1 MSYFELEEDN
11 ENIKFKDGV
20 YKIRYTNINDNDMQ
34 AEAIKAFIANVTDT
48 LQEHKGIPGYSMS
61 INQGIITAFDFKQH
75 LYAPL
80 VHLNAGSL
88 KIQVSPVQMNDGEMK
103 FVGLLKDYLE
113 NNPDV
118 LGDKELYLLRNKS
131 KVGMGFFEAGNFYPD
146 FILWIKEPGLQR
158 ISFIDPKGL
167 MKLMPN
173 DPKIE
178 FYKTIKDLQTRLQDK
193 LENEKVI
200 LNSFIMSITSSASLK
215 EWWSM
220 NKLQMQEKN
229 VLCLDNDDCIEV
241 MINKILSDKIKT
253 V

>member
-1 MSYFELEEDN
+1 MS
-11 ENIKFKDGV
+11 
-20 YKIRYTNINDNDMQ
+20 TNHD
-34 AEAIKAFIANVTDT
+34 
-48 LQEHKGIPGYSMS
+48 
-61 INQGIITAFDFKQH
+61 IITAFDFKNH

-80 VHLNAGSL
+80 IHLNTGSL

-103 FVGLLKDYLE
+103 FVGLLRDYLE
-113 NNPDV
+113 SNPDI
-118 LGDKELYLLRNKS
+118 LGDKELFLLRNKS

-146 FILWIKEPGLQR
+146 FIPWIKEPGIQR
-158 ISFIDPKGL
+158 ISFVDPKGL

-200 LNSFIMSITSSASLK
+200 LNSFIMSITPSQSLK
-215 EWWSM
+215 EWWMMS
-220 NKLQMQEKN
+220 KPERESKN

-241 MINKILSDKIKT
+241 MLKKILADSI
-253 V
+253 